1 MYSKSLFLLL
11 IFQLFFTQI
20 SSAQLS
26 NNRFIDQFLST
37 DGMEHASI
45 GLCVKDFSGQVIAQ
59 HNMSQSLVPASTLK
73 LVTTASA
80 FEILGANFQYETLLA
95 KDKNKPNRLL
105 ILGSGDPSLGSEHL
119 NDNPSSF
126 LYTWIE
132 EIIKAFPGDKE
143 LEIMVVDN
151 LFGYQ
156 GVSRKWLREDLGNY
170 YAAGAYGISI
180 FDNTYRL
187 SFNTENSSSAPQI
200 LETKPYMKDIQFT
213 NTLSLN
219 TENKDN
225 GYIVGEP
232 FSNKRVI
239 IGDIPA
245 NRKKFTIKGDIPNPG
260 LFLVETISDLLA
272 EKGIK
277 VKSGN
282 TTYDTFHKEMYANNR
297 TQYSCEVFYV
307 HKSPSLA
314 AIARVINEKSNNH
327 YTEHLIRTIGRAKN
341 SDIYSL
347 SLEVGIEKIKEEW
360 SRLGL
365 EPDALFM
372 YDGCGLTPSNAINAE
387 LMCNILRYMQVEGKN
402 ALPFINSLPKA
413 GKEGTVR
420 NLLKGTRLE
429 GKVYVKSGSIANV
442 QAFGGYYIEGD
453 KKYVF
458 SIMVNNYHCPRRDVV
473 KAIEDLLLNILK

>member
-1 MYSKSLFLLL
+1 MYFKFLFLLFVSQ
-11 IFQLFFTQI
+11 IFYTQI
-20 SSAQLS
+20 GFAQLS
-26 NNRFIDQFLST
+26 DNRFVDQFLSS
-37 DGMEHASI
+37 DGMEHASV
-45 GLCVKDFSGQVIAQ
+45 GFCVKDFSGKVITQ
-59 HNMSQSLVPASTLK
+59 HNKGQSLVPASTLK

-80 FEILGANFQYETLLA
+80 FEILGANFRYETLLA
-95 KDKNKPNRLL
+95 KDNNKPNRLL

-119 NDNPSSF
+119 NDNPRAF
-126 LYTWIE
+126 LNTWIE
-132 EIIKAFPGDKE
+132 EIVKAFPGEKE
-143 LEIMVVDN
+143 LEIIAVDN

-187 SFNTENSSSAPQI
+187 SFNTENTSSAPQI
-200 LETKPYMKDIQFT
+200 LETKPYIKDIQFT

-225 GYIVGEP
+225 GYIIGEP
-232 FSNKRVI
+232 FSNKRMI

-260 LFLVETISDLLA
+260 LFLVKTISDLLA

-277 VKSGN
+277 VKN
-282 TTYDTFHKEMYANNR
+282 EDTTYDVFHKEMYTNNR
-297 TQYSCEVFYV
+297 TQYKGEVFYV
-307 HKSPSLA
+307 HKSPSLS

-327 YTEHLIRTIGRAKN
+327 YTEHLIRTIGRMKN

-347 SLEVGIEKIKEEW
+347 ALEEGIEKIKEQWENI
-360 SRLGL
+360 GL
-365 EPDALFM
+365 DSEALFM
-372 YDGCGLTPSNAINAE
+372 YDGCGLTPSNGVSAE
-387 LMCNILRYMQVEGKN
+387 LMCDILRHMQAESKHTI
-402 ALPFINSLPKA
+402 PFLNSLPKA
-413 GKEGTVR
+413 GREGTVR

-429 GKVYVKSGSIANV
+429 GKLYVKSGSIANV
-442 QAFGGYYIEGD
+442 QAYAGYYIEGD

-458 SIMVNNYHCPRRDVV
+458 SIMVNNYHCSRRDVV
-473 KAIEDLLLNILK
+473 KAIERLLLNVLQ